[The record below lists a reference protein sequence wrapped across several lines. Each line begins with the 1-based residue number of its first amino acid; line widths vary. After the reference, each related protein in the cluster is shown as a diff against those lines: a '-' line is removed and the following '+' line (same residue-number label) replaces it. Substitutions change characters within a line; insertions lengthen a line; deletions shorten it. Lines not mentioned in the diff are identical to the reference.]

1 MKNIKYL
8 LLSAILIGFTACN
21 DDEYDYTPDPV
32 PLPALTAGSADFSKY
47 VAVGASFTAGYTDGA
62 VFIAGQTNSF
72 PNILNQQFTFAGGG
86 NFTQPL
92 VSDNVGG
99 LLFAGNQIANPR
111 LFFNGTGPQ
120 VLPATPTTEVTN
132 VMSGPFNNMG
142 VPGVK
147 SFHFVAPGYGN
158 LAGVPV
164 GQANPY
170 FARMASSASA
180 TVIGDAVAQNP
191 TFFTLSEIG
200 GNDVLAFA
208 TSGGSGVDQTGNFD
222 PSSYGGNDITD
233 PNVFANVFAGQ
244 VTALTSNGAKG
255 AVANVPYIT
264 DLPHFTTVPFNP
276 LSPANPAFAPQIPVL
291 NATFAP
297 LNQAF
302 AYLGVPERQIVFS
315 ETAASAV
322 VIHDESLTNIA
333 AQLNAVL
340 QGGGLD
346 PLTAGLLA
354 SQYGQSRQATA
365 ADLLVLPSSTVIAT
379 VNVEHY
385 TQLVTAGVP
394 AATAGQLSVNGVTY
408 PLRDKWVLIPSEQL
422 AIKTATD
429 AYNTT
434 IASVASSNGLAIVD
448 FKGILEKASTTGI
461 SDGDFI
467 LTTALVR
474 GGLVSL
480 DGIHLTARGYA
491 VMANEFLKVIDA
503 TYGSNFIA
511 AGVKANVGDYPTNYS
526 PSMQ

>member
-1 MKNIKYL
+1 MKTIKYL

-21 DDEYDYTPDPV
+21 EDEYDYNPEPE

-47 VAVGASFTAGYTDGA
+47 VSVGASFTAGYTDGA

-72 PNILNQQFTFAGGG
+72 PNILNQQFSLAGGG
-86 NFTQPL
+86 TFTQPL

-111 LFFNGTGPQ
+111 LFFNGAGPQ

-132 VMSGPFNNMG
+132 VMTGPFNNMG
-142 VPGVK
+142 VPGAK

-180 TVIGDAVAQNP
+180 TIIGDAVSQNP
-191 TFFTLSEIG
+191 TFFTLSEVG
-200 GNDVLAFA
+200 GNDVLAYA
-208 TSGGSGVDQTGNFD
+208 TSGGSGVDQTGNFN
-222 PSSYGGNDITD
+222 PATYGGNDITD
-233 PNVFANVFAGQ
+233 PNVFAQVFAGQ

-255 AVANVPYIT
+255 VVTNVPYIT
-264 DLPHFTTVPFNP
+264 NLPHFTTVPYNP
-276 LSPANPAFAPQIPVL
+276 LSPTNPAFAPQIPVL

-315 ETAASAV
+315 QTAASAV
-322 VIHDESLTNIA
+322 VIFDENLPNIA

-354 SQYGQSRQATA
+354 NQFGQSRQATS
-365 ADLLVLPSSTVIAT
+365 ADLLVLPASNVIAT
-379 VNVEHY
+379 VNVPYY

-394 AATAGQLSVNGVTY
+394 AATAGQLAVNGVTY
-408 PLRDKWVLIPSEQL
+408 PLRDQWVLTPNEQL

-434 IASVASSNGLAIVD
+434 IASVASANGLALVD
-448 FKGILEKASTTGI
+448 FKGILEEASTTGI

-491 VMANEFLKVIDA
+491 VMANEFLKAIDA

-511 AGVKANVGDYPTNYS
+511 AGVKANVGNYPTNYS
-526 PSMQ
+526 PSLQ